1 MDALI
6 EKKEKMNR
14 QLNFT
19 DERID
24 FAIHLADISKNRH
37 PISLALDNIADER
50 NLGALFRLA
59 DAARLAAIYTFEQE
73 LQKERAALR
82 KVARAADKY
91 VPHISIENWASFREQ
106 QPGIQL
112 IALEVA
118 ENSIPIWDF
127 QITKPIV
134 LVVGNEKNGVSD
146 QVIELADACVHL
158 PMYGVNTSMNVAMAA
173 GIAIYE
179 LLRKIKG

>member
-1 MDALI
+1 
-6 EKKEKMNR
+6 MNR
-14 QLNFT
+14 QLNFA

-24 FAIHLADISKNRH
+24 FAAHLAEINKNRH
-37 PISLALDNIADER
+37 PISLALDNVSDER

-73 LQKERAALR
+73 LQKEKAALR

-91 VPHISIENWASFREQ
+91 VPHFHMENWTTLREQ
-106 QPGIQL
+106 HPNMQL
-112 IALEVA
+112 IALEVTDR
-118 ENSIPIWDF
+118 SMPIWDF
-127 QITKPIV
+127 QLTNPIV

-146 QVIELADACVHL
+146 SVIEMADACVHL